1 MRLDEE
7 GQVMEASGHLL
18 LVRSRGLEFRS
29 KRANGDCTDFV
40 PDFLCVKGREISLS
54 ENCEN
59 SSPSTIHNLLQSLFY
74 LMTFYCIRENGLK
87 PHLGFAFL
95 LTSPMLEGKH
105 FPRL

>member
-59 SSPSTIHNLLQSLFY
+59 SSPSTIHISYRAYF
-74 LMTFYCIRENGLK
+74 I
-87 PHLGFAFL
+87 
-95 LTSPMLEGKH
+95 
-105 FPRL
+105 